1 LLTIINILLII
12 DLNRKIQSSASSSIR
27 NTRISKNQRAINI
40 TLIIMTLLF
49 ILLTG
54 PNAVCSMLFSQIM
67 KLPNGE
73 LIIIL
78 LDCIT
83 FSYHALN
90 ILVLCLSNKEFL
102 RQLKKS
108 FGFTFIVDF
117 ESTLRN

>member
-108 FGFTFIVDF
+108 FGFTVVDF

>member
-1 LLTIINILLII
+1 
-12 DLNRKIQSSASSSIR
+12 
-27 NTRISKNQRAINI
+27 
-40 TLIIMTLLF
+40 MTLLF

-54 PNAVCSMLFSQIM
+54 PDAVCSMLYSQII

-90 ILVLCLSNKEFL
+90 ILVLSLSNKEFL
-102 RQLKKS
+102 RKLKKS
-108 FGFTFIVDF
+108 FGFTVVDV
-117 ESTLRN
+117 EQTIATRN

>member
-1 LLTIINILLII
+1 MLTIINILLII

>member
-1 LLTIINILLII
+1 
-12 DLNRKIQSSASSSIR
+12 
-27 NTRISKNQRAINI
+27 
-40 TLIIMTLLF
+40 MTLLF

-54 PNAVCSMLFSQIM
+54 PDAVCSMLYSQIIS
-67 KLPNGE
+67 LPNGE

-90 ILVLCLSNKEFL
+90 ILVLSLSNKEFL

-108 FGFTFIVDF
+108 FGFTVVDV
-117 ESTLRN
+117 EQTIATRN